1 MTDRR
6 VIISETPDEIE
17 EEIEEEVQP
26 APPGV
31 AYVGECAAHPG
42 DGTAWIGDIVVSPE
56 W

>member
-1 MTDRR
+1 MTGSKM
-6 VIISETPDEIE
+6 ITGEPEDEN
-17 EEIEEEVQP
+17 EEEVHSG

-42 DGTAWIGDIVVSPE
+42 DGTAWIGSIIVNPD